1 MRHEKYRSFYITIE
15 TNLSARGFRVSRVPR
30 GFSCTSTRETG
41 NFSLQIET
49 TPLLENILKI

>member
-1 MRHEKYRSFYITIE
+1 LPLRIGWIKALMALPLT
-15 TNLSARGFRVSRVPR
+15 ARGFRVSRVPR
-30 GFSCTSTRETG
+30 GFSCAGARETG

>member
-1 MRHEKYRSFYITIE
+1 MKHKKADKT
-15 TNLSARGFRVSRVPR
+15 ARGFRVSRVPR